1 MHLAQHITA
10 SADTLP
16 DLRVLIGV
24 AVGVVVTLIWHIINR
39 IRRLARTMA
48 FVALAGGIPGLLGQV
63 FDMARLMHWP
73 HT

>member
-16 DLRVLIGV
+16 NLRLVIGV

-48 FVALAGGIPGLLGQV
+48 FFVLAGGLPGFLGHV
-63 FDMARLMHWP
+63 FDMARWP

>member
-10 SADTLP
+10 SAGTLP
-16 DLRVLIGV
+16 DLRLVIGV
-24 AVGVVVTLIWHIINR
+24 AVGVVATLIWHIINR

-48 FVALAGGIPGLLGQV
+48 FLALAGGLPGFLGHV
-63 FDMARLMHWP
+63 LDMARHMHWP

>member
-1 MHLAQHITA
+1 MHLAQQITA

-16 DLRVLIGV
+16 DLRLVIGV
-24 AVGVVVTLIWHIINR
+24 AVGVVITLVWHIINR

-48 FVALAGGIPGLLGQV
+48 FLALAGGLPGFLGQV
-63 FDMARLMHWP
+63 FDMARHMHWL